1 MTNQNNDTENKRI
14 TKALFDR
21 LDSISSEMAIIL
33 QEVTTALGTKDYVE
47 ELIEENTKKYQR
59 KSTELEYNKKANI
72 VKIFGSKDDF
82 NKDYLKYLLEY
93 LEIPTNA
100 QIIFENKD

>member
-14 TKALFDR
+14 TKALFDS
-21 LDSISSEMAIIL
+21 LENISSEMAVIL
-33 QEVTTALGTKDYVE
+33 QEVTTALGTENYVE
-47 ELIEENTKKYQR
+47 DLIEENIKKFQR

>member
-1 MTNQNNDTENKRI
+1 MANQNHSTENKRI
-14 TKALFDR
+14 TKAIFDR

-33 QEVTTALGTKDYVE
+33 QEVTTALGTEDYVE
-47 ELIEENTKKYQR
+47 ELLEKTTKKSQR

>member
-1 MTNQNNDTENKRI
+1 MANQNNDTENKRI
-14 TKALFDR
+14 TKAIFDR
-21 LDSISSEMAIIL
+21 LDRISSEMAIIL
-33 QEVTTALGTKDYVE
+33 QEVTTALGTENYVE
-47 ELIEENTKKYQR
+47 ELLEENTKKSQR

>member
-1 MTNQNNDTENKRI
+1 MANQNNSTENKRI

-21 LDSISSEMAIIL
+21 LDNISSEMAILL

>member
-1 MTNQNNDTENKRI
+1 MANKNHNTENKRI
-14 TKALFDR
+14 TKAIFDR
-21 LDSISSEMAIIL
+21 LDNISSEMASIL
-33 QEVTTALGTKDYVE
+33 QEVATALGTEDYVE
-47 ELIEENTKKYQR
+47 ELLEVNTKKSQR

>member
-1 MTNQNNDTENKRI
+1 MANQNNSTENKRI
-14 TKALFDR
+14 TKALFDH
-21 LDSISSEMAIIL
+21 LDNITSEMAIL
-33 QEVTTALGTKDYVE
+33 LEEVTTDLGTKDYVE
-47 ELIEENTKKYQR
+47 KLLEENTKKSQR

>member
-1 MTNQNNDTENKRI
+1 MANQNNNTENKRI

-21 LDSISSEMAIIL
+21 LDNITSEIAIL
-33 QEVTTALGTKDYVE
+33 LEEVTTALGTKDYVE
-47 ELIEENTKKYQR
+47 VLIKETTKKSQR